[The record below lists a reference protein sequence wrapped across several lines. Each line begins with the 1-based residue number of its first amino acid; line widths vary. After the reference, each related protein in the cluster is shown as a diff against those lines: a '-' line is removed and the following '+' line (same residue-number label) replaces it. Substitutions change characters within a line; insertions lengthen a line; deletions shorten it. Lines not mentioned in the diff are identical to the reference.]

1 MYGRKERSLS
11 KVILIRPEN
20 IYSTFLLGQILF
32 QALRIEWW
40 LQRYGLFALSR
51 RHILNYNISKEAQWW
66 KTMIILRATI
76 DGDVIR
82 TETIIIRGLLK
93 EKNAKYK

>member
-1 MYGRKERSLS
+1 
-11 KVILIRPEN
+11 
-20 IYSTFLLGQILF
+20 
-32 QALRIEWW
+32 
-40 LQRYGLFALSR
+40 
-51 RHILNYNISKEAQWW
+51 
-66 KTMIILRATI
+66 MIILRATI